1 MFSHIVIWWTDPKQP
16 DAVEKLLVGIN
27 KYLRPIPGVLHLHA
41 GRMIWSPRPV
51 VDKTFQVGMTIIFP
65 DKQAH
70 DDYMQHPLHDQF
82 VKECFEKL
90 CIRDLV
96 YDYA

>member
-1 MFSHIVIWWTDPKQP
+1 MFSHVVIWWTDPNQSGAAEKMI
-16 DAVEKLLVGIN
+16 AGVE
-27 KYLRPIPGVLHLHA
+27 KYLRPIPGLLQLHV
-41 GRMIWSPRPV
+41 GKMVWSPRPV

-65 DKQAH
+65 DTKAH
-70 DDYMQHPLHDQF
+70 DEYMAHPLHVEF

-90 CIRDLV
+90 CLRDVV